1 VNAEPRRSELEAF
14 LSFRNGLRELAP
26 AQGYQISERLSDLAD
41 EALRQLSASSD
52 EMALLAVGGY
62 GRRELCLHSD
72 LDVLLVHEGPA
83 PDAAV
88 RSILYPLWDAGLKV
102 GHATRTVRATLAFA
116 RDDHNTLCSLLNA
129 RLISGPA
136 AIRDELEMGL
146 RRLLASLRNTFPE
159 RLAAEERAVWTR
171 EPFALQ
177 VVDVKN
183 GRGALRS
190 LHRLNWDRQRT
201 ALLGEEPA
209 VPANPNE
216 EGARR
221 MLLAVRHA
229 LHAIRG
235 KASDTFPIE
244 LRTAVGQWLGK
255 DPLETATELYRAV
268 RAVDGIAALR
278 WGQVR
283 PGGVDPIAHAGL
295 AVMRLVR
302 SRWTR
307 RLPMS
312 TPFAFATA
320 ATASQSGGRLT
331 PWEHEFARRAAG
343 PDWQAGDRA
352 GLLSLLAAGESG
364 WQAILGLWEAGWM
377 TRALPEIAHLRG
389 LAQAAPFHRHP
400 VDAHLGA
407 TVVNLVEL
415 AEGGEGWLGE
425 TFEQLGS
432 LDEALLAAFLHDI
445 GKGLPGDHSKNGSR
459 LARDLLTRLGF
470 GLASVDLVAGAVQ
483 HHLLLTETA
492 ARRDID
498 DPVVVS
504 HVAKVVGNSDLLCLL
519 AVLSAAD
526 SRATSP
532 ELWTPWKESLVR
544 TLFSRV
550 GALLAGVPS
559 TLETEL
565 MAELEAQLPAFEARA
580 IRQHVEAMP
589 AGYLARFGPAL
600 VAEHIRLTAA
610 YDNNN
615 DDLRTAVIPGAPVAT
630 LVVATRD
637 RPALLATVAG
647 VLSLRNL
654 NVLEARAV
662 TRSDGLAIDTF
673 RVADAL
679 GSDMIGQGRWP
690 AVREELTQA
699 LRGQIDL
706 TARLAAKRAAYL
718 AEPGGSPPQVRVSG
732 RYIDVRAS
740 DRVGLLHDIAAAL
753 ASLGL
758 DVQLAKIDTRAGEA
772 IDVFEIADPE
782 LHSPDRIREHLLR
795 SLGW

>member
-1 VNAEPRRSELEAF
+1 
-14 LSFRNGLRELAP
+14 
-26 AQGYQISERLSDLAD
+26 
-41 EALRQLSASSD
+41 
-52 EMALLAVGGY
+52 
-62 GRRELCLHSD
+62 
-72 LDVLLVHEGPA
+72 
-83 PDAAV
+83 
-88 RSILYPLWDAGLKV
+88 
-102 GHATRTVRATLAFA
+102 
-116 RDDHNTLCSLLNA
+116 
-129 RLISGPA
+129 
-136 AIRDELEMGL
+136 
-146 RRLLASLRNTFPE
+146 
-159 RLAAEERAVWTR
+159 
-171 EPFALQ
+171 
-177 VVDVKN
+177 
-183 GRGALRS
+183 
-190 LHRLNWDRQRT
+190 
-201 ALLGEEPA
+201 
-209 VPANPNE
+209 
-216 EGARR
+216 
-221 MLLAVRHA
+221 
-229 LHAIRG
+229 
-235 KASDTFPIE
+235 
-244 LRTAVGQWLGK
+244 
-255 DPLETATELYRAV
+255 
-268 RAVDGIAALR
+268 
-278 WGQVR
+278 
-283 PGGVDPIAHAGL
+283 
-295 AVMRLVR
+295 
-302 SRWTR
+302 
-307 RLPMS
+307 
-312 TPFAFATA
+312 
-320 ATASQSGGRLT
+320 
-331 PWEHEFARRAAG
+331 
-343 PDWQAGDRA
+343 
-352 GLLSLLAAGESG
+352 
-364 WQAILGLWEAGWM
+364 
-377 TRALPEIAHLRG
+377 
-389 LAQAAPFHRHP
+389 
-400 VDAHLGA
+400 
-407 TVVNLVEL
+407 
-415 AEGGEGWLGE
+415 
-425 TFEQLGS
+425 
-432 LDEALLAAFLHDI
+432 
-445 GKGLPGDHSKNGSR
+445 
-459 LARDLLTRLGF
+459 
-470 GLASVDLVAGAVQ
+470 
-483 HHLLLTETA
+483 
-492 ARRDID
+492 
-498 DPVVVS
+498 
-504 HVAKVVGNSDLLCLL
+504 
-519 AVLSAAD
+519 
-526 SRATSP
+526 
-532 ELWTPWKESLVR
+532 
-544 TLFSRV
+544 V